1 METIYNEQ
9 IAINALI
16 SVLQDVVNNGNDN
29 PEFDGDSDFVDISDG
44 ARSQPIILLDREDV
58 ANLIQFLEDNMA
70 DQRLIDYFKN
80 IDNVQPEQQGEQG

>member
-1 METIYNEQ
+1 MDATYNEQ

-44 ARSQPIILLDREDV
+44 ARSQPIILLDCEDV
-58 ANLIQFLEDNMA
+58 ASLIPFLEDNMA

-80 IDNVQPEQQGEQG
+80 IGNVQPEQQGEQG